1 MTRISHPSPAGLTR
15 ASVSLLTLHAEAAA
29 VGEGRLLGSSPAMT
43 LGGEAKPSQAP
54 LRLHREAARSLLT
67 AIQNSTRDGQAQDE
81 LS

>member
-43 LGGEAKPSQAP
+43 LGGEAKPLYDFIVKP
-54 LRLHREAARSLLT
+54 HEVC
-67 AIQNSTRDGQAQDE
+67 
-81 LS
+81 

>member
-1 MTRISHPSPAGLTR
+1 
-15 ASVSLLTLHAEAAA
+15 
-29 VGEGRLLGSSPAMT
+29 MT